1 MRSTRST
8 AVPTS
13 SGRTPRSPRHRSRPL
28 RNAVVV
34 ALSAGSLVVLSA
46 CGTSTD
52 AGTDSGTGGVEP
64 LRVGVFLP
72 GSTSDTGFMQS
83 AYLGYQRLEE
93 ELGDEVELSFVEEVA
108 AADYEQTLVR
118 FASTSDLVV
127 SVGGQTDADLR
138 KVAPQFPDV
147 TFVEIGGPADAE
159 PLENL
164 AYYDPQQAE
173 AEYLSGALAAL
184 SSTTGKIGFIGGVEL
199 PAIVNASVAFANGA
213 EAAVPGTTVV
223 TPQFLGDFND
233 PAKAK
238 QAAAANFGVGVDV
251 VGQIVNLGKQG
262 IEQAAKD
269 AGASMIG
276 GPIPG
281 ECTDG
286 GPYVGFVRTDVG
298 TEVEH
303 AVRSVL
309 DGTWEAAQVPF
320 GLTSDLGGTE
330 LVVCTDDPETVA
342 AIDEITES
350 VASGAVTPY

>member
-1 MRSTRST
+1 MRSIRPTPVPSLLRPPSPARRRARRGTLT
-8 AVPTS
+8 AA
-13 SGRTPRSPRHRSRPL
+13 
-28 RNAVVV
+28 AVVGGLV
-34 ALSAGSLVVLSA
+34 ALTA

-52 AGTDSGTGGVEP
+52 AGDGDGGAESGDEP
-64 LRVGVFLP
+64 LAVGVFLP
-72 GSTSDTGFMQS
+72 GSTSDTGFMES

-93 ELGDEVELSFVEEVA
+93 ELGDEVDLSFVEEVA

-118 FASTSDLVV
+118 FASTSDLVI

-159 PLENL
+159 PLDNL

-173 AEYLSGALAAL
+173 AEYLSGAAAAL
-184 SSTTGKIGFIGGVEL
+184 SSETGKVGFIGGVEL
-199 PAIVNASVAFANGA
+199 PAIVNASQAFANGA
-213 EAAVPGTTVV
+213 EAAVPGTAVV
-223 TPQFLGDFND
+223 TPQFLGDFNE
-233 PAKAK
+233 PSKAK
-238 QAAAANFGVGVDV
+238 QAAAANFGVDVDV

-269 AGASMIG
+269 ADAAMIG

-281 ECTDG
+281 ECTDD
-286 GPYVGFVRTDVG
+286 GPYVGYVRTDIG

-303 AVRSVL
+303 AVHSVL

-320 GLTSDLGGTE
+320 GLTTELGGTE
-330 LVVCTDDPETVA
+330 FVLCTDDPETVA
-342 AIDEITES
+342 ALDDITQS
-350 VASGAVTPY
+350 VASGDVTPY